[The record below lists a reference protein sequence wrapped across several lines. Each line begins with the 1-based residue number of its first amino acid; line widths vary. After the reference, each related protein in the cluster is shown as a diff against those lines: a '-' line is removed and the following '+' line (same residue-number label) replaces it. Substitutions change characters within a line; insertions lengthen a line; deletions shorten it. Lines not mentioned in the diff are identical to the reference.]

1 LAFHN
6 KWTPMSEQSPYTCRQ
21 YREEMILLRLR
32 KRLSDPALAEDER
45 QAIEKEILRLEAQ
58 MGMG

>member
-1 LAFHN
+1 
-6 KWTPMSEQSPYTCRQ
+6 MSEQSPYACRQ
-21 YREEMILLRLR
+21 YREEMILLGLR